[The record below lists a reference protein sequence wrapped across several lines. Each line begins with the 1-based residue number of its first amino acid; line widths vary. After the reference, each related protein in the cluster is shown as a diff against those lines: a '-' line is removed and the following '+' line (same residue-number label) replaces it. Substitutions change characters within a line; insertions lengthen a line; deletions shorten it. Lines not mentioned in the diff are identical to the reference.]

1 MRRSDIDNLRYGYKE
16 NRGLGGPLIKLVF
29 GGLAILFV
37 LFIGFTIFGAATGV
51 VSTVVDEAGAQFERY
66 QKFKDLAAALD
77 AQSADIDIYN
87 ARLARLEEIP
97 RAERH
102 REERQ
107 EIAQVSAELTGVR
120 GKYNSMAAEYNAAMA
135 KINYRY
141 ANIGDMPKGADPL
154 PREFRLYER

>member
-1 MRRSDIDNLRYGYKE
+1 MRRSDYDRVGSDWKDNRPMGVSVV
-16 NRGLGGPLIKLVF
+16 KLVF

-37 LFIGFTIFGAATGV
+37 LFLGFTMFSAATGV
-51 VSTVVDEAGAQFERY
+51 VGTVVDEAGAQFERY

-77 AQSADIDIYN
+77 AQRADIDIYN
-87 ARLARLEEIP
+87 GRLARLKEIP
-97 RAERH
+97 REERF

-135 KINYRY
+135 KINFRY
-141 ANIGDMPKGADPL
+141 ANIGNMPAGADPL